1 MFLGVEHAPSSS
13 ADTMHGV
20 MNFMLIILTGLS
32 DRFDVNGVY

>member
-1 MFLGVEHAPSSS
+1 MFLGVEHAPSSRV

-20 MNFMLIILTGLS
+20 MNFMLIIFGLS